1 MEGTLK
7 VTPEELM
14 TKASELSSAGT
25 TIRNI
30 TSSMTDIVN
39 SLSSIWQGDDATAFT
54 TKFNGLQDDIEKVN
68 GKIQEH
74 VNDLNEMASAYK
86 STSNAS
92 TSDAGS
98 LPTDVVV

>member
-14 TKASELSSAGT
+14 NKALELSSAGS

-39 SLSSIWQGDDATAFT
+39 GLSSIWQGDDATAYT
-54 TKFNGLQDDIEKVN
+54 TKFNGLQDDIEKIN

-74 VNDLNEMASAYK
+74 VSDLNEMATAYK
-86 STSNAS
+86 NASNAS
-92 TSDAGS
+92 STEIGS